1 MTLKIIP
8 IRVGISELPTSRKRF
23 KLMTAKDLESTIR
36 AMYPSMNY
44 FSLEKD
50 GDICAINDTLLDSG
64 DYTIEIDIAEVS
76 GMEK

>member
-1 MTLKIIP
+1 
-8 IRVGISELPTSRKRF
+8 
-23 KLMTAKDLESTIR
+23 
-36 AMYPSMNY
+36 MNY

-50 GDICAINDTLLDSG
+50 GDICGINDTLLDSG